1 MSYCVHCGVEL
12 DPTAAACPL
21 CDTPVRDP
29 QSPRDAV
36 SATPYPTRSST
47 VELPGKGELALLL
60 SVILL
65 AVAAVCGVLNVFLKP
80 GRLWSLYVIG
90 ALLTVWFWL
99 ILPIFARKLPRAVKV
114 ALDGAAVALYL
125 FLISVDLNGRDWYL
139 GLALPIVL
147 AETAIVLA
155 LAVSLPRRSILTAAT
170 LLIGSC
176 ALSCLFIEL
185 FVDLWLTGRWQPLWS
200 LVVAA
205 ACGAIM
211 AVLIVVRR
219 VPGLRAWA
227 RRQFHL

>member
-12 DPTAAACPL
+12 DATATVCPL
-21 CDTPVRDP
+21 CETPVHDP
-29 QSPRDAV
+29 KSPRDTV
-36 SATPYPTRSST
+36 SPPPYPTRSST

-60 SVILL
+60 TVILC
-65 AVAAVCGVLNVFLKP
+65 AVAAVCGVLNIFLKP

-99 ILPIFARKLPRAVKV
+99 ILPLLLPKLPRGGKV
-114 ALDGAAVALYL
+114 LLDGAAVALYL
-125 FLISVDLNGRDWYL
+125 LLISVDLNGRSWYL

-147 AETAIVLA
+147 AETAIALVLA
-155 LAVSLPRRSILTAAT
+155 LCMPRHSILTNIT
-170 LLIGSC
+170 LFVGGC
-176 ALSCLFIEL
+176 ALSCVFIEL
-185 FVDLWLTGRWQPLWS
+185 FVDRFLTGRWQPLWS
-200 LVVAA
+200 LVVLA

>member
-12 DPTAAACPL
+12 DPTAASCPL
-21 CDTPVRDP
+21 CGTHVHDP

-36 SATPYPTRSST
+36 SPPPYPTGSST

-60 SVILL
+60 TVILC
-65 AVAAVCGVLNVFLKP
+65 AVAAACGLLNVFLKP

-99 ILPIFARKLPRAVKV
+99 ILPIFLPKLHRAAKV
-114 ALDGAAVALYL
+114 LLDGAAVALYL

-155 LAVSLPRRSILTAAT
+155 MAVYLPRHSILTT
-170 LLIGSC
+170 ITVVIGGC

-185 FVDLWLTGRWQPLWS
+185 FVDLWLTGKWQPLWS
-200 LVVAA
+200 LVVTA
-205 ACGAIM
+205 ACGAVM

-219 VPGLRAWA
+219 VPGLRAWT

>member
-12 DPTAAACPL
+12 DDTATACPL
-21 CDTPVRDP
+21 CATPVHDP
-29 QSPRDAV
+29 QTPRD
-36 SATPYPTRSST
+36 STTPPPYPTRSST

-65 AVAAVCGVLNVFLKP
+65 AVAAACAVLNVFLKP

-99 ILPIFARKLPRAVKV
+99 ILPLLLPKLPRAAKV
-114 ALDGAAVALYL
+114 LLDGAVVAVYL
-125 FLISVDLNGRDWYL
+125 FLISLDLGGQSWYL

-147 AETAIVLA
+147 AETAIVLG
-155 LAVSLPRRSILTAAT
+155 LAVYLPRHSILTT
-170 LLIGSC
+170 VTVLIGG
-176 ALSCLFIEL
+176 AAVSCLFVEL
-185 FVDLWLTGRWQPLWS
+185 FIDLWATGVWQPLWS
-200 LVVAA
+200 LVVTA
-205 ACGAIM
+205 ACVAVM

-219 VPGLRAWA
+219 VPGLRAWT

>member
-12 DPTAAACPL
+12 DDTAAVCPL
-21 CDTPVRDP
+21 CATPVHDP
-29 QSPRDAV
+29 KTPRDTV
-36 SATPYPTRSST
+36 SPTPYPTRSST
-47 VELPGKGELALLL
+47 VELPGKGELGLLVT
-60 SVILL
+60 VILC

-99 ILPIFARKLPRAVKV
+99 ILPIFLPKLHRAVKV
-114 ALDGAAVALYL
+114 LLDGAAVALYL
-125 FLISVDLNGRDWYL
+125 FLISVDLSGRTWYV

-155 LAVSLPRRSILTAAT
+155 VALWLPRHSILTSIT
-170 LLIGSC
+170 VLIGGV
-176 ALSCLFIEL
+176 AASCLCIEL
-185 FVDLWLTGRWQPLWS
+185 FVDRFLTGRWQPLWS
-200 LVVAA
+200 LVVTA
-205 ACGAIM
+205 ACAAIM

>member
-1 MSYCVHCGVEL
+1 MPYCVHCGVEL

-21 CDTPVRDP
+21 CATPVHDP
-29 QSPRDAV
+29 GTPRDTT
-36 SATPYPTRSST
+36 SPTPYPTRSST
-47 VELPGKGELALLL
+47 VELPGRGELALLL
-60 SVILL
+60 TVILC
-65 AVAAVCGVLNVFLKP
+65 AVAVVCGVLNIFLKP
-80 GRLWSLYVIG
+80 GRLWCLYVIG

-99 ILPIFARKLPRAVKV
+99 ILPIFLPKLHRAAKV
-114 ALDGAAVALYL
+114 MLDGAVVALYL
-125 FLISVDLNGRDWYL
+125 FLISLDLGGRTWYL

-147 AETAIVLA
+147 TQTAIVLT
-155 LAVSLPRRSILTAAT
+155 LVLCLPRHSILTNIT
-170 LLIGSC
+170 LFVGGC
-176 ALSCLFIEL
+176 ALSCLSIEL

-219 VPGLRAWA
+219 VPGLRAWT